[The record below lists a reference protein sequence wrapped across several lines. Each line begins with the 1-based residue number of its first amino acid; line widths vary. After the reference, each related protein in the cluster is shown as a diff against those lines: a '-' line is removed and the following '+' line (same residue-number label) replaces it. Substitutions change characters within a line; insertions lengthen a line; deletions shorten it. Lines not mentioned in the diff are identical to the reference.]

1 MLHQQRHS
9 QCLHRIPVIYCS
21 GTYAAEQRLKL
32 MLRSHVP
39 SDGEDHD
46 SFPREAAQI
55 AAGAGATLPAFGL
68 GDPVAG
74 AVVPAPDKGGQ
85 AGARPSGWSSGPG
98 LSAVGYQ

>member
-9 QCLHRIPVIYCS
+9 QCLHRIPVIYGS

-46 SFPREAAQI
+46 IDYGRTTQMADCI
-55 AAGAGATLPAFGL
+55 
-68 GDPVAG
+68 D
-74 AVVPAPDKGGQ
+74 
-85 AGARPSGWSSGPG
+85 
-98 LSAVGYQ
+98 